1 MRIDIRTHIGEGG
14 FTLAQLALAVNSNAT
29 DDVIELHVTSP
40 GGDVREAEA
49 IYSALLNYKKKDKR
63 IKAYLSGVVASAAT
77 YMVMAADEIIAHPN
91 VQFMIHNAWMGVQG
105 NKEQLI
111 EAAEFLEGID
121 KGIAAIY
128 LTRTK
133 ASADVITEMMK
144 VETWLS
150 ASNALELGFI
160 DSISDELEA
169 VNAERKAFA
178 FYTKEPLNQKQM
190 DILEQVN
197 KGLALLNMKVAKIQ
211 AAVNNMVEETL
222 ADGRVVYIDTTD
234 GDYTEKS
241 AMVMNEEGEM
251 VSLEPGTY
259 QLNGGRQIVVNDAGI
274 ITAVEESTENAL
286 KAENEQLKTELATA
300 LEAIEGLSAKVDA
313 LLKATP
319 AGPKPTATRT
329 VGSPKAS
336 VQAPAAQ
343 SGQKT
348 FSLKEL
354 AAKTMGRSVAEIEEM
369 QNLKGTKK

>member
-14 FTLAQLALAVNSNAT
+14 FTLAQLALAVNSNAN
-29 DDVIELHVTSP
+29 DDTIELHVTSP

-63 IKAYLSGVVASAAT
+63 VKAYLSGVVASAAT
-77 YMVMAADEIIAHPN
+77 YMVMAAHEIVAHPN

-111 EAAEFLEGID
+111 EAAEFLERID

-133 ASADVITEMMK
+133 ASADVIAEMMSA
-144 VETWLS
+144 ETWLS
-150 ASNALELGFI
+150 ASRALELGFI

-169 VNAERKAFA
+169 VSAELKAFA
-178 FYTKEPLNQKQM
+178 FYTKEPLNNKQM
-190 DILEQVN
+190 DILEN
-197 KGLALLNMKVAKIQ
+197 LKNSIALLTRKVGKIQ
-211 AAVNNMVEETL
+211 ASIKNMDVTL
-222 ADGRVVYIDTTD
+222 ADGTTVYIESEDGEFVGKAAFIVGEDGELSPAPDGTHDLTD
-234 GDYTEKS
+234 GRKIITE
-241 AMVMNEEGEM
+241 
-251 VSLEPGTY
+251 
-259 QLNGGRQIVVNDAGI
+259 GGV
-274 ITAVEESTENAL
+274 ITAVEEAPENAL

-319 AGPKPTATRT
+319 AGPKPAAIRT
-329 VGSPKAS
+329 VGAPKAS
-336 VQAPAAQ
+336 VQATAAN

-348 FSLKEL
+348 FSIKEL

>member
-14 FTLAQLALAVNSNAT
+14 FTLAQLALAVNSNAN
-29 DDVIELHVTSP
+29 DDTIELHVTSP

-49 IYSALLNYKKKDKR
+49 IYSALLNYKNKDKR

-77 YMVMAADEIIAHPN
+77 YMVMAADEIVAHPN

-133 ASADVITEMMK
+133 ASADVIAEMMSA
-144 VETWLS
+144 ETWLS
-150 ASNALELGFI
+150 ASRALELGFI

-178 FYTKEPLNQKQM
+178 FYTKEPLNNKQM
-190 DILEQVN
+190 DILEN
-197 KGLALLNMKVAKIQ
+197 LKNSIALLTRKVGKIQ
-211 AAVNNMVEETL
+211 ASIKNMDVTL
-222 ADGRVVYIDTTD
+222 ADGTTVYIESEDGEFVGKAAFIVGEDGELSPAPDGTHDLTD
-234 GDYTEKS
+234 GRKIITE
-241 AMVMNEEGEM
+241 
-251 VSLEPGTY
+251 
-259 QLNGGRQIVVNDAGI
+259 GGM
-274 ITAVEESTENAL
+274 ITAVEEAPENAL

-336 VQAPAAQ
+336 VQAPADPAK
-343 SGQKT
+343 KT
-348 FSLKEL
+348 INIFDY
-354 AAKTMGRSVAEIEEM
+354 VAERNNTTREKIEAAY
-369 QNLKGTKK
+369 KTKPKV

>member
-1 MRIDIRTHIGEGG
+1 M
-14 FTLAQLALAVNSNAT
+14 AQLALAVNSNPT
-29 DDVIELHVTSP
+29 DNVIELHVTSP
-40 GGDVREAEA
+40 GGDVREAES

-63 IKAYLSGVVASAAT
+63 VKAYLSGVVASAAT
-77 YMVMAADEIIAHPN
+77 YMVMAADEIVAHPN
-91 VQFMIHNAWMGVQG
+91 LQFMIHNAWIDAEMKG
-105 NKEQLI
+105 NKDDLQKVVD
-111 EAAEFLEGID
+111 FLEGID

-133 ASADVITEMMK
+133 ASADVIAEMMSA
-144 VETWLS
+144 ETWMS
-150 ASNALELGFI
+150 ASRALELGFI
-160 DSISDELEA
+160 DSISDEVEG
-169 VNAERKAFA
+169 VQAELKAYA

-190 DILEQVN
+190 DILEQVK
-197 KGLALLNMKVAKIQ
+197 KGFALLNMKVAKIQ

-251 VSLEPGTY
+251 ESLEAGTY

-274 ITAVEESTENAL
+274 ITAVEESVENAL

-348 FSLKEL
+348 FSIKEL
-354 AAKTMGRSVAEIEEM
+354 AAKTMGRSEAEIDEM
-369 QNLKGTKK
+369 IKLKGTKK